1 MTDCSE
7 IILSFTRIYHSMQAR
22 FYQPIDTAIGQLIEL
37 SDENK
42 HHITRVLRLRK
53 GDSITLFNGKGGE
66 FSARIESITNSQ
78 VTALIESFHDEDR
91 ESPLTI
97 ELAQALCANEK
108 MDWII
113 QKAVELG
120 VNRIQPIVTERCV
133 IQLSSERANKR
144 LEHWKKIIISACE
157 QSGRN
162 YLPDIFP
169 LVSLPSWLSQK
180 KSENNPQEMRLM
192 LSPTANEHLKK
203 ITRPANNDSITLII
217 GPEGGFS
224 PAEELSIAHC
234 GYNAIRLGNRILR
247 TETAG
252 LAAIASLQTLW
263 GDY

>member
-22 FYQPIDTAIGQLIEL
+22 FYQPINTTIGQLIEL

-53 GDSITLFNGKGGE
+53 GDSITLFNGKEGE

-78 VTALIESFHDEDR
+78 VTALIESFHDENR

-108 MDWII
+108 MAWII

-144 LEHWKKIIISACE
+144 MEHWKKIIISACE

-180 KSENNPQEMRLM
+180 NQK
-192 LSPTANEHLKK
+192 TILKK
-203 ITRPANNDSITLII
+203 CA
-217 GPEGGFS
+217 
-224 PAEELSIAHC
+224 
-234 GYNAIRLGNRILR
+234 
-247 TETAG
+247 
-252 LAAIASLQTLW
+252 
-263 GDY
+263 